1 MNFILI
7 IKIILIKIIKLNI
20 SFLKREISGYPK
32 SVQKFEKNFSNYIG
46 RKFGITFCNG
56 TSSIE
61 AALFA
66 LNLSK
71 DDEILV
77 PSSTFHATIGPIV
90 NLSHKPVFV
99 DINSN
104 TLTIDINDLKKKVTN
119 KSKALLIVHPWGY
132 PCDMDEILKIVKEH
146 NLKLIEDCSHAH
158 GASYNNKKI
167 GSFGDIGCFSLQGA
181 KAIAAGEGGIAV
193 TDNYDYLLRMSAYGH
208 FNRNEKDFLNN
219 DNFKIYAKTGIS
231 KKLRAHPLGISLA
244 AVDLSNIEKINHY
257 KKNIYTKIDSILE
270 KYKTVKSIKVNEKST
285 RGGFFNGYPFLIEN
299 NENLSKIINIFQTN
313 NLKLSPYP
321 WLMHHKMNLYFNSN
335 INLDN
340 TENIADKV
348 YFIQIPYFLNFN
360 FKNLE
365 NSLSECKK
373 NSLIN

>member
-7 IKIILIKIIKLNI
+7 LKIILIKIIKLNF

-32 SVQKFEKNFSNYIG
+32 SVQKFEKDFSNYIG
-46 RKFGITFCNG
+46 RNFGITFCNG

-77 PSSTFHATIGPIV
+77 PSSTFHATLGPII
-90 NLSHKPVFV
+90 NLSFKPVFV
-99 DINSN
+99 DIDPD
-104 TLTIDINDLKKKVTN
+104 TLTIDCSDIKKKISN

-132 PCDMDEILKIVKEH
+132 PCDLDEILKICKEFD
-146 NLKLIEDCSHAH
+146 LKLIEDCSHAH
-158 GASYNNKKI
+158 GASYNGKKI

-193 TDNYDYLLRMSAYGH
+193 TNNHEYFLRMSVYGH
-208 FNRNEKDFLNN
+208 FNRNEKEFINS
-219 DNFKIYAKTGIS
+219 DNFKNYAKTGLS

-244 AVDLSNIEKINHY
+244 AVDLSNIEKINHSKLY
-257 KKNIYTKIDSILE
+257 IYNKIDSILE
-270 KYKTVKSIKVNEKST
+270 KYNTIKKIKVNEKSE
-285 RGGFFNGYPFLIEN
+285 RGGFFGGYPFFLNNIEHINEIKKIFEIFKINLI
-299 NENLSKIINIFQTN
+299 K
-313 NLKLSPYP
+313 YP
-321 WLMHHKMNLYFNSN
+321 WYSHHQMEIFSKDKSKLPVTEKMVDHFYM
-335 INLDN
+335 I
-340 TENIADKV
+340 K
-348 YFIQIPYFLNFN
+348 IPYFLNFN

-365 NSLSECKK
+365 KCLAECKDK
-373 NSLIN
+373 KFIQ